1 MDTWVLLPFVYS
13 KNAAMSMGIQ
23 ISFQDL
29 FSVIWGIYS
38 KIELLDDVVL
48 PFSIYFGALM
58 LLSVYTLINSV
69 QVSFFFPNPYQTCFL
84 LSFLMI
90 IILTG
95 VTRYLIVILICI
107 LLLSET
113 VYFFIYLLAICV
125 CSFKNCLFRSFFHFK
140 IRFFF
145 SIGLYDPLI
154 YFRSW
159 YFIRYIVWN
168 YSLLFHKLPFHFVSF
183 SLCCAET
190 C

>member
-1 MDTWVLLPFVYS
+1 MLKWTLECRYLFVSFDYILKNRIVRWCSASIFNLFWSTHVTFSLYS
-13 KNAAMSMGIQ
+13 HQQCTG
-23 ISFQDL
+23 F
-29 FSVIWGIYS
+29 F
-38 KIELLDDVVL
+38 
-48 PFSIYFGALM
+48 
-58 LLSVYTLINSV
+58 
-69 QVSFFFPNPYQTCFL
+69 FFFPNPYQTCFF

-168 YSLLFHKLPFHFVSF
+168 YSLLFHKLPFHFVCF